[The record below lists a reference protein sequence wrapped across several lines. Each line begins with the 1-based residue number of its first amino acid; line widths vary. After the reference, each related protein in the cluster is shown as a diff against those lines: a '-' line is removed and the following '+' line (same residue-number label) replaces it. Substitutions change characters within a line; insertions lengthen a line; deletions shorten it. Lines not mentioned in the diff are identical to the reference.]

1 MMDRLNNMKRNAK
14 GDGKSRCI
22 LCNDDF
28 GIFGTQCH
36 VCKDCNK
43 VIYYQN

>member
-1 MMDRLNNMKRNAK
+1 MMDKLNNMKRNAK

-22 LCNDDF
+22 LCNDDV

-43 VIYYQN
+43 VIYY